1 MTSELNMYE
10 SQVSENKMDIERLSR
25 ELQEVKKKYFLQK
38 KKEHLQRSVLQCIKL
53 KTVSFTGRLLLLSWC
68 VIREKE
74 RALAQGLAPPIL
86 PQAKADM
93 PRFTGGGFNLKQS
106 QQATA

>member
-1 MTSELNMYE
+1 MASELNMYE
-10 SQVSENKMDIERLSR
+10 SQVSEYKMDIERLSR

-38 KKEHLQRSVLQCIKL
+38 KKEHLQRSVNGCIKL
-53 KTVSFTGRLLLLSWC
+53 ESISFMNCHLPLSWC

-86 PQAKADM
+86 PQSKADM

-106 QQATA
+106 QQAMA